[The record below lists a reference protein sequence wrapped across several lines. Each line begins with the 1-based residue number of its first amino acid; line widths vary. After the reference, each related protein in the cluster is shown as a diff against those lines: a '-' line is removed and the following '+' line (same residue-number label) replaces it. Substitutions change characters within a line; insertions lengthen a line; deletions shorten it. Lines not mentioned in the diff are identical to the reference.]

1 MALHRMDPP
10 MPAAFANADAATLS
24 GAAVAWLLGLVILGA
39 YVRAFFDYLNKGR

>member
-1 MALHRMDPP
+1 

-39 YVRAFFDYLNKGR
+39 YARAFFDYLRKGQ